1 MRLIFV
7 VLHSYIHEIF
17 LQQIFSDLQYSVFQY
32 LSTIIHKIDDSHST
46 SVAFSA
52 INLTFWSGAG
62 STEIVY
68 PSIGMQNFFTP
79 ILSIAFL

>member
-1 MRLIFV
+1 MKIF
-7 VLHSYIHEIF
+7 
-17 LQQIFSDLQYSVFQY
+17 QQRKFSDLQYPVFQY
-32 LSTIIHKIDDSHST
+32 LSTIIHKMGDLHST

-62 STEIVY
+62 STETAY

-79 ILSIAFL
+79 ILRIAFFAKTNVDRTTYM